1 LHTHEYDN
9 LNTLIHANG
18 KESVIHPTLLANA
31 SWRNAN
37 IRR

>member
-1 LHTHEYDN
+1 MQ
-9 LNTLIHANG
+9 AVRRA
-18 KESVIHPTLLANA
+18 VIHPTLLANA

>member
-1 LHTHEYDN
+1 MQTVRR
-9 LNTLIHANG
+9 A
-18 KESVIHPTLLANA
+18 VIHPTLLANA